1 MQREARDSL
10 IIMVSVYNQQQSLSR
25 QGQGMMIEQM
35 QNISA
40 NYTERK
46 GIWTN
51 RIARFTP
58 RII

>member
-1 MQREARDSL
+1 MQRDARDSL
-10 IIMVSVYNQQQSLSR
+10 IMVSVYNQHQSLSR
-25 QGQGMMIEQM
+25 QGMMTKQM

-46 GIWTN
+46 GFWTN

-58 RII
+58 CII

>member
-1 MQREARDSL
+1 MQKDARDSL
-10 IIMVSVYNQQQSLSR
+10 IMVSVYNQQQSLSR
-25 QGQGMMIEQM
+25 QGMMTEQI